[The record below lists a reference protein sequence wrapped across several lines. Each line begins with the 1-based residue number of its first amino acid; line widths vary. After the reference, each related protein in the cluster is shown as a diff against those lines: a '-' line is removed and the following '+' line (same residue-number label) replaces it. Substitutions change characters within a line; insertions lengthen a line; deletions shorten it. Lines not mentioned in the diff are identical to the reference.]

1 MDTEYEDFIEKYG
14 HLDFRL
20 LTYLPHI
27 KTKQQLMED
36 RQAGIDRRQ
45 REREQD
51 MQRVQGGHRR
61 FHSNLSNIEEEDDE
75 SYSASVGAFKN
86 SHSRDKK
93 NKNKERPSV
102 EKVQAERFD
111 FRLNNKYYIINI
123 KIDESGE
130 RINSLS
136 SLQGRVVSRSP
147 LQYLD
152 PTLTPKQK
160 KSR

>member
-1 MDTEYEDFIEKYG
+1 MD
-14 HLDFRL
+14 
-20 LTYLPHI
+20 
-27 KTKQQLMED
+27 D

-61 FHSNLSNIEEEDDE
+61 FQSNLTKIDEEDDE

-86 SHSRDKK
+86 HDSKEKKK
-93 NKNKERPSV
+93 NKQRASV

-130 RINSLS
+130 RIKS
-136 SLQGRVVSRSP
+136 SSNLQGRVVSRSP

-152 PTLTPKQK
+152 PELTPK
-160 KSR
+160 